1 MVEPLS
7 HGQKAFNQRL
17 LAEHCLSEKKCREI
31 WENLSQTSDMGAAT
45 FEKSIAKS
53 NAQLRYCGLE
63 IIAVSIR
70 DKENTAT
77 RHYAMINKHSDD
89 IAKKCFLVGF
99 TPKQHAF
106 VRCVLEKL
114 VEGPTSRSSL
124 INSKNELED
133 GHKFSISEAEAALK
147 KMVEEKWIQEVD
159 GSAARRGSMQ
169 ANLELAPRTYLE
181 LSYLLVDEFGMNKE
195 DLPQQIF
202 HS

>member
-7 HGQKAFNQRL
+7 RGQKAFNQRL
-17 LAEHCLSEKKCREI
+17 MAEHCLSDEKCREI
-31 WENLSQTSDMGAAT
+31 WENLAQTSDMGASS
-45 FEKSIAKS
+45 FEKSIARS

-63 IIAVSIR
+63 IVAVSIR
-70 DKENTAT
+70 DDNNEPT
-77 RHYAMINKHSDD
+77 RHYAMINKHNDD
-89 IAKKCFLVGF
+89 IAKKCFQITF

-106 VRCVLEKL
+106 VRCVFEKL
-114 VEGPTSRSSL
+114 VDGPTSRSSL

-133 GHKFSISEAEAALK
+133 GHKFPISEAETALCK
-147 KMVEEKWIQEVD
+147 LVEEKWIQEVK
-159 GSAARRGSMQ
+159 GSARRGSMQ

-181 LSYLLVDEFGMNKE
+181 LSYLLVDEFGMDKG